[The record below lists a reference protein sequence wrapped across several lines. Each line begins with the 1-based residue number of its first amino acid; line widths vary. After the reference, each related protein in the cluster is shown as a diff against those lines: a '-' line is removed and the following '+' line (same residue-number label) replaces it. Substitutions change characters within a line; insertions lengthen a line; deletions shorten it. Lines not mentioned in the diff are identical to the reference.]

1 MHAIFFL
8 KDRKKLLYT
17 EMNFISMKTNK
28 SATTHQ
34 LVSEYGSKPK
44 QFIYKFGFSVSIY
57 IISVSFVNIV

>member
-1 MHAIFFL
+1 
-8 KDRKKLLYT
+8 
-17 EMNFISMKTNK
+17 MNFISMKTNK